1 MNGLDIFI
9 AVVCGLLLIGSALA
23 VWSCWPTVD
32 FDDDCHP

>member
-9 AVVCGLLLIGSALA
+9 AVVCVLLLIGSALA
-23 VWSCWPTVD
+23 VWSCWPTGD